1 MAITIPLAQWIVI
14 QPESEIHMIWSM
26 IVDMIV
32 DMIKSLIVDIDPW
45 CLNREIL
52 KNSTSQE
59 AWSDD
64 MPSELKVQDAKTAW
78 LT

>member
-1 MAITIPLAQWIVI
+1 
-14 QPESEIHMIWSM
+14 
-26 IVDMIV
+26 MIV